1 LSISSNYDYYSQIG
15 SAQIWQRMIQNGYA
29 QGNSNAQEA
38 ISPVGT
44 AGQASASQKPPS
56 PLAGLVSDGTI
67 TSEQEQAIKEAL
79 ETARMAYATQ
89 AGAQNASSNAT
100 LKDPLSSL
108 VSSGAITEEQKE
120 AVSEAL
126 KSGMKANGM
135 RGMPPPPP
143 PPQQATGES
152 GQSDMLSSLL
162 DSLVEDGTLTED
174 QEESVLSALQS
185 AFRSDSADSSGTE
198 SASADE
204 TDPLDSLVAAGTITK
219 EQKETIKDAF
229 EEERA
234 SHQMMP
240 PPPPDMMQNNGSDAL
255 TGILDK
261 LVESGAITS
270 EQQQTI
276 SSLFQSAISAYTAQS
291 GSGWGLQANSFEM
304 NL

>member
-1 LSISSNYDYYSQIG
+1 MSISSNYDYYSQIG

-29 QGNSNAQEA
+29 QDNSNAQEA
-38 ISPVGT
+38 VSSVGT
-44 AGQASASQKPPS
+44 AGQASASQNPPS

-108 VSSGAITEEQKE
+108 VSSGTITEEQKE

-135 RGMPPPPP
+135 RG
-143 PPQQATGES
+143 
-152 GQSDMLSSLL
+152 
-162 DSLVEDGTLTED
+162 
-174 QEESVLSALQS
+174 
-185 AFRSDSADSSGTE
+185 
-198 SASADE
+198 
-204 TDPLDSLVAAGTITK
+204 
-219 EQKETIKDAF
+219 
-229 EEERA
+229 
-234 SHQMMP
+234 MP

-276 SSLFQSAISAYTAQS
+276 SSLFQSAISAYMAQS